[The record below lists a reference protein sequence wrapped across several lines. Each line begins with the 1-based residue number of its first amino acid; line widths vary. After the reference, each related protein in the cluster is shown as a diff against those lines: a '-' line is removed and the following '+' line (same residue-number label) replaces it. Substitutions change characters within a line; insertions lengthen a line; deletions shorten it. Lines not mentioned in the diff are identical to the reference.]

1 MFVVEVGT
9 ISVHDV
15 AVGAVALGAVA
26 VRSAAV
32 FCCRVHRQNA
42 VASDAAAC
50 FKGVAVSAVAAG

>member
-32 FCCRVHRQNA
+32 FCCRVHTVDRMLLLQMLRP
-42 VASDAAAC
+42 VL
-50 FKGVAVSAVAAG
+50 SA